1 MVIHLAGVHDLCL
14 CSYCCPKRIK
24 GGNIFFI
31 ETQVSDIVAG

>member
-14 CSYCCPKRIK
+14 CPYYCPKRIK

-31 ETQVSDIVAG
+31 ETQAFRTVAT